1 MNNFSRLFCLMSAL
15 WCLTAC
21 TVSNNLYIANP
32 NPMGKGNNMAYIGVG
47 TGVQLKI
54 DSVNKDNGNINF
66 SNKIATAP
74 ILAIGGQFGISKKT
88 DIRLAVHF
96 PKIIGGFGIRAGL
109 QHSFWESNSKIN
121 IALGVDLGG
130 VFSRDSIKILGSKT
144 SVNKE
149 TNGALNADFFIPFS
163 VKLNTNTSLI
173 ITPRY
178 SFNTFYIR
186 RNQLYN
192 EANNFNLSYPALSL
206 GIKSKKMYF
215 EITTISYD
223 NKLYPHF
230 GFARLL
236 DF

>member
-1 MNNFSRLFCLMSAL
+1 MSAL

-32 NPMGKGNNMAYIGVG
+32 NPMGKGNKVAYIGVG

-88 DIRLAVHF
+88 DIRVAVHF

-192 EANNFNLSYPALSL
+192 ESNNFNLSYPAISL
-206 GIKSKKMYF
+206 GIQSKKMYF
-215 EITTISYD
+215 EITTIHYND
-223 NKLYPHF
+223 KLYPHF

-236 DF
+236 EF

>member
-1 MNNFSRLFCLMSAL
+1 MNNFSKLFCLISSL

-21 TVSNNLYIANP
+21 TVSNNLYVANP
-32 NPMGKGNNMAYIGVG
+32 NPLGKGNNMAYLGVG

-54 DSVNKDNGNINF
+54 DSINKDNGNINF

-74 ILAIGGQFGISKKT
+74 ILAIGGQFGISNKT

-96 PKIIGGFGIRAGL
+96 PKIIGGFGLRAGI
-109 QHSFWESNSKIN
+109 QHSLLGPNSKIN
-121 IALGVDLGG
+121 IALGADLGF
-130 VFSRDSIKILGSKT
+130 VLSRDSIKILGTKT

-163 VKLNTNTSLI
+163 VKLNENTSMIL
-173 ITPRY
+173 TPRY

-186 RNQLYN
+186 RNQLYK
-192 EANNFNLSYPALSL
+192 EDDNFNLSYPVVSL
-206 GIKSKKMYF
+206 GIQSKKLYF
-215 EITTISYD
+215 EISTIHYND
-223 NKLYPHF
+223 KLYPHF

-236 DF
+236 NF